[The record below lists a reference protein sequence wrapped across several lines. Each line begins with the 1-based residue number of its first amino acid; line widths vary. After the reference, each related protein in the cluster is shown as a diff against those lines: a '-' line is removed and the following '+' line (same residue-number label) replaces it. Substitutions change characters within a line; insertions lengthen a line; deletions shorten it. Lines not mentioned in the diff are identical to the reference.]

1 LSSAFA
7 YVVPQAQLDV
17 FSTGAALTPGFSGAL
32 DEPQAPLSGGLE
44 SFPVAP
50 GRRQSMQRNAQQA
63 GQPTAQFVQS
73 EVVQAETS
81 GQSQPIQRGPH
92 RGFDAVEGTARD
104 PLLNKTFD
112 LTSVKTIP
120 QLR

>member
-1 LSSAFA
+1 
-7 YVVPQAQLDV
+7 
-17 FSTGAALTPGFSGAL
+17 
-32 DEPQAPLSGGLE
+32 
-44 SFPVAP
+44 
-50 GRRQSMQRNAQQA
+50 MQRNAQQA